1 MTAPVW
7 MATPPEVHSALL
19 SSGPGP
25 GPLLASAGAWHS
37 LSAEYASA
45 ADELSGLLGG
55 VQAGSWEG
63 SSAESYVA
71 AHVPYVAWLLQASA
85 DSAGIAAQQESAA
98 AAYTAALATMPTL
111 PELAANHAMHAVLVA
126 TNFFG
131 INTIPIALNEAD
143 YLRMWIQAGTSMGT
157 YHAAATAAVTAAPRT
172 SPAPPITKAGAAS
185 DPPSSPG
192 DPFGLQGLL
201 NDLFNFEGGHSL
213 FELIWPGN
221 PFTSYSPGTSFSQAL
236 GDIWT
241 SFYEGLFVYDPQTL
255 AFAHNPAQLMAV
267 LLIAATQLIT
277 HRIFDVVQLVY
288 NFPQLLT
295 VALPL
300 AAAPLGALGTFA
312 GFAGL
317 APAVP
322 PAVLPAPIPTA
333 AELQPPPAAA
343 IGSVALSP
351 TPTPATAPVPHSAP
365 AGPPATPSPPPA
377 ATAGTA
383 AIGYPYLVAPP
394 SVGFGSGMRTGAQA
408 SAPDTAA
415 VPTATAAGAAAGAR
429 NRERRRQR
437 AMAKQLGRGY
447 EYMDLEDDTGPDGST
462 VAGEHGAGST
472 TASGQGG
479 GVLGLSGAGR
489 TRGVTEAA
497 GLTTMAGD
505 EFGGGP
511 RSPMMPSTWEAG
523 GAGEQRGD
531 G

>member
-1 MTAPVW
+1 MTAPIW

-55 VQAGSWEG
+55 VQAGAWEG
-63 SSAESYVA
+63 ASAESYAA
-71 AHVPYVAWLLQASA
+71 AHVPYAAWLLQASA

-111 PELAANHAMHAVLVA
+111 PELAANHAIHGVLVA

-143 YLRMWIQAGTSMGT
+143 YLRMWIQAATSMGT
-157 YHAAATAAVTAAPRT
+157 YHAVATAAVSAAPRT
-172 SPAPPITKAGAAS
+172 TSAPPIVKADAAS
-185 DPPSSPG
+185 DPPSTLG
-192 DPFGLQGLL
+192 DPFGLQDLL
-201 NDLFNFEGGHSL
+201 NDLFNFEGGNSL
-213 FELIWPGN
+213 LELIWPGN
-221 PFTSYSPGTSFSQAL
+221 PFTSYSPGTSFPQAL

-267 LLIAATQLIT
+267 LLIAATQLVT

-300 AAAPLGALGTFA
+300 AAAPLGALGNFATFS
-312 GFAGL
+312 GL
-317 APAVP
+317 ATITP
-322 PAVLPAPIPTA
+322 PAVGPAPVPVA
-333 AELQPPPAAA
+333 AEPQLPPAAV
-343 IGSVALSP
+343 IGPVALSP
-351 TPTPATAPVPHSAP
+351 TPSPVPASASVSAP
-365 AGPPATPSPPPA
+365 AAPPATPTPPPPP
-377 ATAGTA
+377 TVGTA

-394 SVGFGSGMRTGAQA
+394 GVGFGSGMSTRAQA
-408 SAPDTAA
+408 PASDTAA
-415 VPTATAAGAAAGAR
+415 VPTAAAAGAAAAAR
-429 NRERRRQR
+429 SRERRRQR
-437 AMAKQLGRGY
+437 ATAKQLGRGY
-447 EYMDLEDDTGPDGST
+447 EYMDLEDDTDPDGGT
-462 VAGEHGAGST
+462 GAGELTAAST
-472 TASGQGG
+472 TASRQDAGA
-479 GVLGLSGAGR
+479 LGLSGAAAAR
-489 TRGVTEAA
+489 TVGEAV
-497 GLTTMAGD
+497 GLTTLAGD

-511 RSPMMPSTWEAG
+511 RMPMMPSTWEAG
-523 GAGEQRGD
+523 GAGEQRG
-531 G
+531 GG